1 MPTIQV
7 EGGPEIE
14 FPDSMSQAEI
24 YSALNELT
32 DKGTF
37 GNRKQGSEVEGFG
50 DALARAGRNVFN
62 APLEIASTIVE
73 TPAVIGEFVRNVVPF
88 LNDSAPFEDMALHK
102 AADWVRS
109 LEMSHGDQQKP
120 EGVTGFLTDTLPGM
134 GGTMLTVAAAAGA
147 AEAAIPVGVGAALLM
162 AGQQGVNA
170 FKEARD
176 AGADDTQQFTS
187 WLVNS
192 GIGAASAVP
201 ISRWLNAQPSK
212 DLLKMGLKE
221 GSINAVTAFFQQLAT
236 NAADKAIWDKD
247 RPWLQGVGEMAAAG
261 LTVGGLMGLALAG
274 TAKRA
279 PGKPNGPIKDPG
291 LKAAAQI
298 AETSNASETA
308 KAIADVDVV
317 NTESASVVKLDPI
330 VEDPSHI
337 VDPRNQTILH
347 EEQKRL
353 EAEAN
358 PEQVIEAPVEKTK
371 PLLLE
376 DAKPQLTEAEKAS
389 LQGEL
394 EAELGQADPIEPI
407 EPQPLPKPD
416 GVPRIEGREIPAEV
430 NHVVEKVKRAITG
443 INKAF
448 GNLIDNVV
456 IQDLQEG
463 AGIASAARSGEH
475 GTIVLDPLRLA
486 EAERNGASLNDLIK
500 EEVIH
505 SLQGK
510 AVRDL
515 WTKLGEPGEFRDYWD
530 KHFTDIAKEMSES
543 QKQWIQKIYG
553 SELKSPIQQAVEFV
567 RATLQEKYTGRVSEA
582 GYSRAQQPAFT
593 NLLNVFKEFWKG
605 FKGKKGE
612 MGKLAKQQMQA
623 IDNLLKEGKKNNKR
637 VEPKVEPESYKPTEA
652 TTVRYGDTHL
662 YRETSAA
669 EAASMSERSFS
680 NMPFGAPEVYFA
692 TDPNLAIGQGK
703 NKGVLLTFDNAF
715 KTKENTQK
723 PGLKVSESMGHGGE
737 RTAKIQNSELKKH
750 LREVTI
756 KKGLEGNRVELA
768 GLRSLVRELESKG
781 WHKTVGPDGEITLS
795 REKPNANTT
804 RTAIE
809 SAPANDGSKTV
820 VSNVE
825 GNQAKPATEANA
837 GDAKGSASVASAPR
851 QPEATATKQV
861 TLPESFQESLYNA
874 AQKIVDSAGMDD
886 VNKEFAFDY
895 IQSKLH
901 ERAEAYFQKNGN
913 LDKFSA
919 STVGSGLLKDFY
931 KRNSAQKRSGN
942 KISLDAPM
950 GEEGEAT
957 IGDTISKSD
966 TVEGDKTEQQRK
978 VEAVQTAM
986 QKLPK
991 ETQEILNAVMEGHG
1005 GLAKLAKAKGI
1016 PENTLRSRLKVAQ
1029 KQLARELLGT
1039 QEGKELFAPDDLVN
1053 ASNPSDNP
1061 LRPDEEKQPLARN
1074 LDVWTRFQRLISPD
1088 RWAYEGEIRD
1098 FANTTNDPQA
1108 RETLNKLATRV
1119 VRYYD
1124 KVKEVSAK
1132 TLNGIFETLNT
1143 VDKEQEKA
1151 IKAEWEMFH
1160 AVMEARDGGITAAQ
1174 AKQNAMTQIYPTLSP
1189 KAKALVDFR
1198 MSTGSWTGQ
1207 FLNGL
1212 NGGIGLLV
1220 KVGKKVRVFKDLG
1233 ENFYPRQLSQEI
1245 DMVLNDPDA
1254 PTNRARFSQLMDE
1267 LVNNN
1272 PDQFPTRE
1280 EAEAYWKERGR
1291 DSITSGDYY
1300 AGADM
1305 GRGVKLPDSWHD
1317 YTLEGYIKGREQWAQ
1332 RVSQI
1337 WAFGQDAPAEM
1348 VKGEVVRPALMNAF
1362 DEAIRFA
1369 TSQSDGA
1376 KGEKGLKV
1384 LLGQIRDD
1392 VFGTRQ
1398 ARIGDEWVRYLRS
1411 VGTIRY
1417 LSAILSSVRNVGQ
1430 GIISTA
1436 EQAGARN
1443 AIMAASKGLYDASR
1457 AIYKSVKAG
1466 RFIEPDMVAAAGE
1479 IGAFQRSMAHQTFY
1493 DLDPVKPAQTAL
1505 GKAGQYIGDK
1515 LLLGQHLSEGWN
1527 RGMSAAAFGLWS
1539 RDAVRAFAHN
1549 PMSREVLKA
1558 RAQLQRWGF
1567 TSTEQAR
1574 FFAGDSYTINRFIRV
1589 AVHEKQYGYKGDQV
1603 PALFRAPGFQL
1614 LTLFQSWGVQRTR
1627 DFTRNVWRPMFY
1639 GEDVSLPGGQTA
1651 RVRDPMP
1658 MVRFI
1663 VGTMAGAAA
1672 LNLLKD
1678 KALGR
1683 KLKDPSWEEILNAG
1697 DEDTS
1702 NGVKMALGRI
1712 VNDLTASG
1720 GMGLVPDYL
1729 RATKDWATQGRSKSL
1744 ANSPALQIASD
1755 LTDLIKAQVG
1765 REGDPRAFWRDFRD
1779 ILLLRTPV
1787 AREVNNFATHMLI
1800 FGEDAQTLFDS
1811 RQTISLGRALMKRWT
1826 NETGRDNLLKKHS
1839 YTGDKTPNS
1848 EFYDQ
1853 IYENILEGD
1862 TVRAGELVNEFT
1874 DNRRDRK
1881 KLAQIQASIRGR
1893 TPLAGEARL
1902 TPLEMREFISWAK
1915 TRNPE
1920 AGEKIDSVI
1929 KSYHTNVNKLGF
1941 R

>member
-147 AEAAIPVGVGAALLM
+147 AEAAIPAGIGAALLM

-247 RPWLQGVGEMAAAG
+247 RPWLQGVGEMTAAG

-279 PGKPNGPIKDPG
+279 PGKPNGPIQDPG

-308 KAIADVDVV
+308 KAIADVDAV
-317 NTESASVVKLDPI
+317 NTESTSVVKLDPI

-358 PEQVIEAPVEKTK
+358 PDQVTEAPVEKTK

-376 DAKPQLTEAEKAS
+376 DTKPQLTEVEKAS

-407 EPQPLPKPD
+407 EPPPLPKSD
-416 GVPRIEGREIPAEV
+416 GVPRIEGREIPSEV
-430 NHVVEKVKRAITG
+430 NHVVEKVKRAVTG

-530 KHFTDIAKEMSES
+530 KHFTDIAKEMSDA
-543 QKQWIQKIYG
+543 QKQWIQKLYG

-623 IDNLLKEGKKNNKR
+623 IDNLLKEGKKNAKR
-637 VEPKVEPESYKPTEA
+637 SKPAEPA
-652 TTVRYGDTHL
+652 
-662 YRETSAA
+662 
-669 EAASMSERSFS
+669 
-680 NMPFGAPEVYFA
+680 
-692 TDPNLAIGQGK
+692 
-703 NKGVLLTFDNAF
+703 
-715 KTKENTQK
+715 
-723 PGLKVSESMGHGGE
+723 
-737 RTAKIQNSELKKH
+737 
-750 LREVTI
+750 
-756 KKGLEGNRVELA
+756 
-768 GLRSLVRELESKG
+768 
-781 WHKTVGPDGEITLS
+781 
-795 REKPNANTT
+795 
-804 RTAIE
+804 AIE
-809 SAPANDGSKTV
+809 SAPANDRGQTV
-820 VSNVE
+820 VSNME

-957 IGDTISKSD
+957 IGDTISKAD

-1143 VDKEQEKA
+1143 VDKEQEKS

-1220 KVGKKVRVFKDLG
+1220 ELGNAKKKYRVFKDLG

-1254 PTNRARFSQLMDE
+1254 PTNRARFSQLMDQ

-1272 PDQFPTRE
+1272 PDLFPTVE

-1291 DSITSGDYY
+1291 DSIAKGDYY

-1305 GRGVKLPDSWHD
+1305 ARGVKLPDSWHD

-1337 WAFGQDAPAEM
+1337 WAFGQDAPAEI

-1369 TSQSDGA
+1369 TSQSDGV

-1417 LSAILSSVRNVGQ
+1417 LSAILTSVRNVGQ
-1430 GIISTA
+1430 SIISTA

-1787 AREVNNFATHMLI
+1787 AREVNDFATHMLI